1 MTICCHHNSPGRLH
15 TVGRRNFLAAAG
27 ASAVAL
33 KTGVF
38 DFASS
43 LFAGPQKRTAKPRI
57 RSVFVRPG
65 ADEYWMG
72 WPGAS
77 YDFEARQ
84 AEYIQTLADAAEQL
98 AVQLELDPTPVH
110 DPQDVEHLVA
120 RLRSNPP
127 DGLIITLM
135 HLKDWPQVE
144 YIAENRGD
152 LPVVIHSPLGTS
164 FTESHEATRKLPRT
178 FVAATPEPAGLA
190 FAVRMLNALW
200 EIQHTRICMISDV
213 GQGDQRLSPSG
224 TVLHYVP
231 LSRWPE
237 EVAQVDM
244 TDELRQI
251 ATYYA
256 VEAKDI
262 VEPEKE
268 DLFEAVRNYVAAR
281 RIMAAENCQAISVD
295 CARLVGERRVA
306 CGPCLAWSRLLDE
319 GRVGACEAD
328 WRAALSL
335 LLVRLLFDRP
345 GFMQDSAPDTINNT
359 LIGSHCTCAT
369 KLAGFDQPH
378 EPYVLRTHA
387 ESGAGVALRVL
398 WREDQAVTMLRFQS
412 PVSLLL
418 GTGRVVG
425 NADSSRGGCRT
436 AVEVKMDGVVDS
448 RDVKGHHQVF
458 AYGKLDGSIKAFCQ
472 LAGIEV
478 VPV

>member
-1 MTICCHHNSPGRLH
+1 M
-15 TVGRRNFLAAAG
+15 
-27 ASAVAL
+27 
-33 KTGVF
+33 GVF
-38 DFASS
+38 DFASA
-43 LFAGPQKRTAKPRI
+43 LFAGQEKQTLKPRI
-57 RSVFVRPG
+57 RNVFVRPG
-65 ADEYWMG
+65 AEAYWMG

-77 YDFEARQ
+77 YDFQARQ
-84 AEYIQTLADAAEQL
+84 AEYIQTLADAAEQF

-110 DPQDVEHLVA
+110 DPEDVENLVEGI
-120 RLRSNPP
+120 RQDPP

-144 YIAENRGD
+144 YIAKNRGD
-152 LPVVIHSPLGTS
+152 LPTVIYSPLGTS
-164 FTESHEATRKLPRT
+164 FTESHEAIRKLPRT
-178 FVAATPEPAGLA
+178 FVAATPDSTGLA

-200 EIQHTRICMISDV
+200 KMQRTRICMITDV
-213 GQGDQRLSPSG
+213 GQGDQRLSPIG

-237 EVAQVDM
+237 EVAKVDM
-244 TDELRQI
+244 TDEMREI
-251 ATYYA
+251 ARYYA
-256 VEAKDI
+256 VESKDI

-281 RIMAAENCQAISVD
+281 RIMAAENCQVISVD
-295 CARLVGERRVA
+295 CARLLLERSIA

-345 GFMQDSAPDTINNT
+345 GFMQDPAPDTINNT

-369 KLAGFDQPH
+369 RLAGFDQPH
-378 EPYVLRTHA
+378 EPFLLRTHA
-387 ESGAGVALRVL
+387 ESDTGVALQVL
-398 WREDQAVTMLRFQS
+398 WREGQDVTILRFQT
-412 PVSLLL
+412 PASLLL
-418 GTGRVVG
+418 GTGRVVR

-436 AVEVKMDGVVDS
+436 AVEVEVDGVADS

-458 AYGKLDGSIKAFCQ
+458 AYGKLDGPIKAFCQ
-472 LAGIEV
+472 MARIEV